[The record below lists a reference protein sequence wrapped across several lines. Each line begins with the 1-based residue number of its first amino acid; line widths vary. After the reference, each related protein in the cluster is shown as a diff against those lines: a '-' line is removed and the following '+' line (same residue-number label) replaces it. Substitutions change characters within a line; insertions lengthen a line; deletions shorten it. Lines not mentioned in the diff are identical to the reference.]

1 MTRRLVARNKRRFDA
16 AFICPFSPLPYVD
29 QFTSNIMQLFPRLW
43 QQVFMYAILLVLAAH
58 LVSFVVFHFWLANTN
73 TMYMQLLERIAY
85 DGAMALEGKSR
96 EAAGILPEFFKKS
109 SRTLWIEKPDGDV
122 VAGAVEPGLSFAER
136 QNLALARTSQNN
148 VQFWKTGYTEAPY
161 LVGVPVNLLEGSAT
175 LFLFL
180 EKMPPPPPPIL
191 FGQGLIAVCLIGGAL
206 SIWVAW
212 RNSRPLRRL
221 RSEVLEIANGNL
233 NARVSVGGSVE
244 IAQVAEAVNS
254 MAQNLS
260 NNITGMRELV
270 ANISHEMRSPLTRM
284 SFSVAIIEEGLNAL
298 ANGQKKQP
306 ANENDGGLPV
316 IMDAEGNPLAMKHI
330 GRLTQEIGHME
341 NLVGSCLLSSKLD
354 LQQENPKMDALDLS
368 LLCRNAA
375 SKHEGLLQAKQLL
388 FSQEIQDDLW
398 VNGDED
404 LLSLVLAN
412 LLDNALKYTAEGG
425 VVRLCLCRSEDSVL
439 LRLENSHDAIDPA
452 DMARL
457 FEPFFRVM
465 NTAGT
470 TCGAGLGLS
479 LVKKIVACHRGSV
492 RVEGGETGLL
502 FTVSL
507 PCQQWADSDFVRWFF
522 ERHGKMLA

>member
-1 MTRRLVARNKRRFDA
+1 
-16 AFICPFSPLPYVD
+16 
-29 QFTSNIMQLFPRLW
+29 
-43 QQVFMYAILLVLAAH
+43 MYAILLVLAAH
-58 LVSFVVFHFWLANTN
+58 LVSFVVFHLWLANNN

-96 EAAGILPEFFKKS
+96 EAAGILPEFFKNS
-109 SRTLWIEKPDGDV
+109 SRTLWIEKADGDV
-122 VAGAVEPGLSFAER
+122 VAGTVEPGLSFADR
-136 QNLALARTSQNN
+136 QHLPLARTSQNH

-161 LVGVPVNLLEGSAT
+161 LVGLPVNLLEGPAT

-180 EKMPPPPPPIL
+180 EKMPPPPPLL
-191 FGQGLIAVCLIGGAL
+191 FSQGLIAVCLIGGAL

-212 RNSRPLRRL
+212 RISRPLRRL
-221 RSEVLEIANGNL
+221 RSEVLDIANGNL
-233 NARVSVGGSVE
+233 NARASVGGSVE

-260 NNITGMRELV
+260 DNITGMRELV

-284 SFSVAIIEEGLNAL
+284 SFSVAIIEEGLDAL
-298 ANGQKKQP
+298 AKGQKRQP
-306 ANENDGGLPV
+306 SNEKDEGLPV
-316 IMDAEGNPLAMKHI
+316 VMDPQSNPLIMKHL

-354 LQQENPKMDALDLS
+354 LQQENPKMNALDLS
-368 LLCRNAA
+368 LLCKNVA
-375 SKHEGLLQAKQLL
+375 SKHEGLLHAKQLL

-404 LLSLVLAN
+404 LLSLVLTN

-425 VVRLCLCRSEDSVL
+425 VVRLCLYRSQDSVL
-439 LRLENSHDAIDPA
+439 LRLENSHEAIDPA
-452 DMARL
+452 DMAHL
-457 FEPFFRVM
+457 FEPFFRIM

-479 LVKKIVACHRGSV
+479 LVKKIVCCHRGEVSA
-492 RVEGGETGLL
+492 ESGETGLL

-507 PCQQWADSDFVRWFF
+507 PCRQLPNPQFVR
-522 ERHGKMLA
+522 